1 MKIPNKKVPLRFTQ
15 DTYDVSKLSLSL
27 SMISALM
34 FNKVYHKNLQYFSNI

>member
-27 SMISALM
+27 SLSLND
-34 FNKVYHKNLQYFSNI
+34 FCSDV